1 MFNLKYYLL
10 LNFFF
15 ITLPSLVF
23 AQNNENVRSSN
34 SDGITNTVLDA
45 ILSFFRDDNTA
56 LYIAGTMVIIAVIL
70 IIDYR
75 QRVSVPVM
83 KDLQNINNLFSKT
96 YNSETFSENIEDIK
110 ENLQSTDYYNIKP
123 VWFEFN
129 ETLTTQKNSEGR
141 IVWFNTKRPE
151 DYFTPTSVTR
161 NRGNF
166 NSIESW
172 GSFFVGAGLLFTF
185 LGLVAALDQ
194 ASTAIS
200 AANKNPSDV
209 LTALEGMLAISAFK
223 FMTSV
228 AGIFCSIMITAYA
241 RSSQNQ
247 IMASLNKFNDQ
258 LERCLTFMPIEQLQL
273 RTIEAIE
280 KMSVSV
286 SEGVSQGVQ
295 NIAGNELRDFAT
307 ALGSISESLSRSK
320 TDIKGISKVYSEEME
335 KIKSSLDSTLGSVS
349 KELEQWTLEMNNVLK
364 TNLSDTNNVLVNF
377 VENLDNAVEMSEKAA
392 TNFNS
397 EIVVTINDAANT
409 LGKNVIELSKGIDKR
424 VNGADDYMEKINE
437 ASSKLIADTDKVTD
451 ALELLVNK
459 LSSGDNSFSKS
470 MDQFEVKIDELSNN
484 FSNSVRSIDKV
495 SKSFEQEISKL
506 QVKDNSVRVQLQ
518 TAVSQFSSSVSDSIK
533 NFSDLKKEIN
543 STFDPLKTSVE
554 ELSENIKNTSKGSRL
569 FFWKK

>member
-1 MFNLKYYLL
+1 MKFHLL
-10 LNFFF
+10 LNFFL
-15 ITLPSLVF
+15 IILPNFVF
-23 AQNNENVRSSN
+23 AQ
-34 SDGITNTVLDA
+34 DA
-45 ILSFFRDDNTA
+45 TLQESVKSKSIPESMMGTILNIFKEDDTA
-56 LYIAGTMVIIAVIL
+56 LYLAGSMIVIALIL

-75 QRVSVPVM
+75 QRISVPVI
-83 KDLQNINNLFSKT
+83 KDLKNINSLFSKT
-96 YNSETFSENIEDIK
+96 YNSETFSENIESIK
-110 ENLQSTDYYNIKP
+110 ENLQSPEFYNIKP

-129 ETLTTQKNSEGR
+129 ETLTTQKNAEGR
-141 IVWFNTKRPE
+141 VIWFNTKRPE
-151 DYFTPTSVTR
+151 EYFTPTSVTR

-200 AANKNPSDV
+200 AAKEDTARV
-209 LTALEGMLAISAFK
+209 LQALRLMLEISAFK

-247 IMASLNKFNDQ
+247 ILGSLNKFNDQ

-307 ALGSISESLSRSK
+307 ALGSISESLARSK
-320 TDIKGISKVYSEEME
+320 TDIKGISKIYSEEME
-335 KIKSSLDSTLGSVS
+335 KIKSSLDSALGSVS
-349 KELEQWTLEMNNVLK
+349 QELENWTLEMNNVLK
-364 TNLSDTNNVLVNF
+364 SNLTDTNDVLLNF

-397 EIVVTINDAANT
+397 EIVVTINDAAKS
-409 LGKNVIELSKGIDKR
+409 LGKNVTDLSKGIDKR
-424 VNGADDYMEKINE
+424 VDSADDYMNRIND

-451 ALELLVNK
+451 ALQELVNK

-470 MDQFEVKIDELSNN
+470 MEQFEKKIDDLSNN
-484 FSNSVRSIDKV
+484 FSNTVKSIERV
-495 SKSFEQEISKL
+495 SQSFERELSKL
-506 QVKDNSVRVQLQ
+506 QNKDNDVRLQLQ
-518 TAVSQFSSSVSDSIK
+518 TAVSQFSSSVSDSVQ

-543 STFDPLKTSVE
+543 STFDPLKQSVE
-554 ELSENIKNTSKGSRL
+554 ELSENIKKSSKGSRL